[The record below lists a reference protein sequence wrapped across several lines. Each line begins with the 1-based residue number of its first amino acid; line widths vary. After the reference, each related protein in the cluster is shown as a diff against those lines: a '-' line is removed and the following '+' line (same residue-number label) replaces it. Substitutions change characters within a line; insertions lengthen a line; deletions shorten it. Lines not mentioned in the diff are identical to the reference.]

1 MSPFLFSLACASIIT
16 FLMILSKAKENLEHK
31 SNHGIKVFVI
41 SFLTIFVAFTYF
53 GSEGCHGQE
62 IDVGEPPF

>member
-1 MSPFLFSLACASIIT
+1 
-16 FLMILSKAKENLEHK
+16 MILSKAKENLEHK